1 MLCRCHER
9 PDQQDLPPPFRYDAR
24 HRRLLTASA
33 CSSCHSR
40 SCYELVRSVL
50 LVLCVIAVV
59 IEIQVPVSCGEV
71 AVVPGDIVVGDE
83 EGVIVIPVR
92 QPAPARQRSTRVRRW
107 CAHSAGR
114 YPLIFQLTGNIYVC
128 LHGGRLRSQKR
139 WPTWPSS
146 TVRAVA

>member
-33 CSSCHSR
+33 CSCHSR
-40 SCYELVRSVL
+40 SCYELVHSVL

-92 QPAPARQRSTRVRRW
+92 QPAPAGAVLPPDRGVQGYGGGVHTPR
-107 CAHSAGR
+107 AGI
-114 YPLIFQLTGNIYVC
+114 P
-128 LHGGRLRSQKR
+128 
-139 WPTWPSS
+139 
-146 TVRAVA
+146 